1 MTALKKIITKVFVLL
16 LDIVLLTIRII
27 KHIVLPNRKRK
38 GNILNSVFVFFIE
51 TVEILNRFE
60 HGIFQM
66 TKIFK
71 HRYIRQGVII
81 ISVFLF
87 LLSSFEWIRGQE
99 INTSGS
105 NSNALQFPQKTF
117 KSISFNKATKATD
130 CLKKSCIALRPLANI
145 DPLPNASTYSTS
157 VKRYLLIRSI
167 LI

>member
-1 MTALKKIITKVFVLL
+1 LSYVLL
-16 LDIVLLTIRII
+16 HGFPSALRSYFHRAKLDILNLN
-27 KHIVLPNRKRK
+27 LYK
-38 GNILNSVFVFFIE
+38 GLVKWILNSVFVFFIE

-99 INTSGS
+99 INTSDS

-145 DPLPNASTYSTS
+145 YPLPNASTYSTS